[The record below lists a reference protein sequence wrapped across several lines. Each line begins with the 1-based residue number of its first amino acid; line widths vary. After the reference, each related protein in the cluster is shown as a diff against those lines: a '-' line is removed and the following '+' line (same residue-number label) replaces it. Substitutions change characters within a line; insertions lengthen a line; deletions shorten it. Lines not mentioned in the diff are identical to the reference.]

1 MFGKKKEG
9 EKGREEETQNIFKKK
24 KKDRERHGRKKQK
37 VKGKNR
43 KKR

>member
-24 KKDRERHGRKKQK
+24 KKKKIGRDM
-37 VKGKNR
+37 GGRNR
-43 KKR
+43 R